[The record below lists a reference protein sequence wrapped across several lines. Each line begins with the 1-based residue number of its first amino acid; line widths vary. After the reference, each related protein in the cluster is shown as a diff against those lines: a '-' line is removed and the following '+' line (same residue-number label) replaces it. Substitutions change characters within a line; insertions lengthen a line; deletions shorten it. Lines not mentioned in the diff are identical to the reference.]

1 MDIETVNKLY
11 SEGYDCAQCVV
22 HAMRDR
28 IDADEETVLKTISCM
43 GMGLL
48 EGSVCGALLGA
59 YAVIGLKYGS
69 ASPDMA
75 SKGLAL
81 IKKEQ
86 FMIEFRKLYGDITCP
101 GIMGLDV
108 RKDEDNLKA
117 YTTGKY
123 EHFCPNLCL
132 NVLNILEKIM
142 TQ

>member
-1 MDIETVNKLY
+1 MDIETVNQLY

-22 HAMRDR
+22 HALRDKLN
-28 IDADEETVLKTISCM
+28 ADESTVLRTISCM

-59 YAVIGLKYGS
+59 YAVIGLRFGS
-69 ASPDMA
+69 DRPDMG

-86 FMIEFRKLYGDITCP
+86 FMMEFRKLYGDITCP

-108 RKDEDNLKA
+108 RKDEDNLMA
-117 YTTGKY
+117 YKTGKY
-123 EHFCPNLCL
+123 EHFCPNLCM
-132 NVLNILEKIM
+132 NVINILERII
-142 TQ
+142 

>member
-1 MDIETVNKLY
+1 MEIEEVNRLY
-11 SEGYDCAQCVV
+11 SEGYDCAQAII
-22 HAMRDR
+22 HALKDR
-28 IDADEETVLKTISCM
+28 LDADEATVMRTISCM

-59 YAVIGLKYGS
+59 YAVIGLRFGS
-69 ASPDMA
+69 DRPDMG

-86 FMIEFRKLYGDITCP
+86 FMMEFRKLHSEITCP

-117 YTTGKY
+117 YSTGMY
-123 EHFCPNLCL
+123 DRFCPNLCL
-132 NVLNILEKIM
+132 EIINILERII
-142 TQ
+142 